1 MGNIQAEVCPIS
13 FLSFF
18 PSAPAEVNAT
28 SMHHP
33 VNPQIIKFLPIIPIN
48 FPSKISP
55 NKFAIFT
62 ILSYNEMKYA
72 HKFLRGEPVAKYANI
87 IVDISHEKLDKTF
100 QYLIPQELVDEVRVG
115 VLVDIPFGNRSITGY
130 VVELTDEAEFDVS
143 RLKPIIGVKKG
154 SVPIESQLIELAG
167 WMRKNYGGTMNQAL
181 KTVIPIKQ
189 KTKAIER
196 KILRLIISKEEAA
209 RKLALFEDKKYTA
222 KAKLLRELIEAGALE
237 QSLVTQKLNVS
248 TSTIKSL
255 EKDAIIEIE
264 ITKEYR
270 NPVNHLE
277 SKGYHLTLNERQQA
291 VVDHIKANVDAGENK
306 TYLLKGVTGSGKT
319 EVYMELIAD
328 TIARGKQ
335 AIVLI
340 PEIALTFQT
349 VMRFYN
355 RFGDRV
361 SIMNSRLS
369 AGERYD
375 QYLRAKN
382 GDIDIMIG
390 PRSALFAPF
399 ERLGLIIIDEEHE
412 SSYKSETIPRYHAR
426 ETAIERARMNNAS
439 VVLGSATPSLD
450 SYYQAENGTFEL
462 LELTQRV
469 QEKPLPSCEIIDL
482 REELKNGNR
491 SILSLR
497 LQELMEDRLQKK
509 QQMMLF
515 LNRRGV
521 AGFMSCRA
529 CGHVV
534 KCPHCDVSL
543 SQHNNGKMV
552 CHYCGYE
559 EPEPKVCPSCGS
571 KYISGFKAGTQKIEE
586 MVKLRFPQARVL
598 RMDFDTTRTKD
609 SYEQILQAFANQEAD
624 ILIGTQ
630 MIVKGHDFPNVT
642 LVGILAADMSLH
654 VSDFH
659 AAERTFQLLTQA
671 AGRAGRGDM
680 PGNVIIQTYDPE
692 HYAVLT
698 AKEQDY
704 EQFYEQEIIYRQLG
718 FYPPVWNLLLV
729 MCTSENEN
737 QLQFVSDKIAKR
749 LQMHVETEEV
759 FERKPIQ
766 IVGPA
771 DATIARVNDVYR
783 KVIYIKTKNYQDLV
797 LLKDRLEYYMK
808 DNRDFGQVS
817 VQFDFNPMSGF

>member
-1 MGNIQAEVCPIS
+1 M
-13 FLSFF
+13 
-18 PSAPAEVNAT
+18 
-28 SMHHP
+28 
-33 VNPQIIKFLPIIPIN
+33 
-48 FPSKISP
+48 
-55 NKFAIFT
+55 
-62 ILSYNEMKYA
+62 
-72 HKFLRGEPVAKYANI
+72 AKYANV

-100 QYLIPQELVDEVRVG
+100 QYLIPEEIVDEVRVG
-115 VLVDIPFGNRSITGY
+115 VLVDIPFGARSITGY

-154 SVPIESQLIELAG
+154 SVPIESQLIALAA

-181 KTVIPIKQ
+181 KTVIPVKQ

-196 KILRLIISKEEAA
+196 KTIVLLLNKEEAFKA
-209 RKLALFEDKKYTA
+209 LVLAENSKKYVA
-222 KAKLLRELIEAGALE
+222 RARLLRALMEEGALDYTA
-237 QSLVTQKLNVS
+237 VIQKLNVS
-248 TSTIKSL
+248 ASIIKTM
-255 EKDAIIEIE
+255 EKQGMLKIEVSN
-264 ITKEYR
+264 EYR
-270 NPVNHLE
+270 NPVSSLE
-277 SKGYHLTLNERQQA
+277 SKGYYLTLNAMQQS
-291 VVDHIKANVDAGENK
+291 VVDHVVEDMNQQIAK

-319 EVYMELIAD
+319 EVYMELIAH
-328 TIARGKQ
+328 TIAMGKQ

-375 QYLRAKN
+375 QYLRAKD

-399 ERLGLIIIDEEHE
+399 SNLGLIIIDEEHE
-412 SSYKSETIPRYHAR
+412 SSYKSETVPRYHAR
-426 ETAIERARMNNAS
+426 ETAIERARMNGAS
-439 VVLGSATPSLD
+439 VVLGSATPSMD
-450 SYYQAENGTFEL
+450 SYYRAKEGAFEL

-469 QEKPLPSCEIIDL
+469 QEKPLPTCEVIDL

-491 SILSLR
+491 SILSER
-497 LQELMEDRLQKK
+497 LQVLMEDRLAKN

-515 LNRRGV
+515 INRRGV
-521 AGFMSCRA
+521 AGFVSCRS
-529 CGHVV
+529 CGHVL
-534 KCPHCDVSL
+534 KCPHCEVSL
-543 SQHNNGKMV
+543 SQHNVSQGRNGHGGQLQNSRMV

-559 EPEPKVCPSCGS
+559 EPAPTVCPSCGS
-571 KYISGFKAGTQKIEE
+571 KYIGGFKAGTQKIEQ
-586 MVKLRFPQARVL
+586 MVQERFPQARVL

-642 LVGILAADMSLH
+642 LVGVLAADMSLH
-654 VSDFH
+654 VNDFH

-671 AGRAGRGDM
+671 AGRAGRGDE
-680 PGNVIIQTYDPE
+680 PGDVVIQTYNPE

-698 AKEQDY
+698 SKEQNY
-704 EQFYEQEIIYRQLG
+704 ENFYEQEITYRMLMS
-718 FYPPVWNLLLV
+718 YPPIWNLLV
-729 MCTSENEN
+729 IMCTSEQE
-737 QLQFVSDKIAKR
+737 QLLETMTQKLVKR
-749 LQMHVETEEV
+749 LQYHLDTESSLKG
-759 FERKPIQ
+759 ERIQ
-766 IVGPA
+766 LIGPT
-771 DATIARVNDVYR
+771 DATISKINDIYR
-783 KVIYIKTKNYQDLV
+783 KVIYIKTQEYQNLV
-797 LLKDRLEYYMK
+797 LLKERIELYVK
-808 DNRDFGQVS
+808 DNRDYQNVS

>member
-1 MGNIQAEVCPIS
+1 M
-13 FLSFF
+13 
-18 PSAPAEVNAT
+18 
-28 SMHHP
+28 
-33 VNPQIIKFLPIIPIN
+33 
-48 FPSKISP
+48 
-55 NKFAIFT
+55 
-62 ILSYNEMKYA
+62 
-72 HKFLRGEPVAKYANI
+72 AKYANI

-100 QYLIPQELVDEVRVG
+100 QYLIPQELAEDVRVG

-196 KILRLIISKEEAA
+196 KILKLIISKEEAI
-209 RKLALFEDKKYTA
+209 RKLALFEDKKFTA
-222 KAKLLRELIEAGALE
+222 KAKLLRELIMAGELE

-248 TSTIKSL
+248 VSTIKSL
-255 EKDAIIEIE
+255 ERDAIIEIQ

-291 VVDHIKANVDAGENK
+291 VVDHITMDMEHAQYK

-319 EVYMELIAD
+319 EVYMELIAHV
-328 TIARGKQ
+328 IASGKQ

-355 RFGDRV
+355 RFGDRI

-369 AGERYD
+369 QGEKYD

-412 SSYKSETIPRYHAR
+412 SSYKSEPIPRYHAR
-426 ETAIERARMNNAS
+426 ETAIERARLNGAS

-450 SYYQAENGTFEL
+450 SYYQAKNATFEL
-462 LELTQRV
+462 LEMSQRV
-469 QEKPLPSCEIIDL
+469 QEKPLPSCEVIDL
-482 REELKNGNR
+482 REELKSGNR
-491 SILSLR
+491 SILSVR
-497 LQELMEDRLQKK
+497 LQELIEERLAKK
-509 QQMMLF
+509 QQTMLF

-521 AGFMSCRA
+521 SGFMSCRS
-529 CGHVV
+529 CGYVV

-559 EPEPKVCPSCGS
+559 EPEPSVCPSCGS

-586 MVKLRFPQARVL
+586 IVSKRFPQARVL

-642 LVGILAADMSLH
+642 LVGVLAADMSLH

-671 AGRAGRGDM
+671 AGRAGRGDE
-680 PGNVIIQTYDPE
+680 PGDVIIQTYNPE

-704 EQFYEQEIIYRQLG
+704 ESFYEQEIMYRQIG

-729 MCTSENEN
+729 MCTSENEK
-737 QLQFVSDKIAKR
+737 QLQFASEKIAKR
-749 LQMHVETEEV
+749 LQKHVNEDIE

-766 IVGPA
+766 VVGPA

-783 KVIYIKTKNYQDLV
+783 KVIYIKTKDYQNLV

-808 DNRDFGQVS
+808 DNKDFGQVS